1 MEDLK
6 STLLLHGPRT
16 SQITKDVLADIHK
29 LRSVDSLLPS
39 LPLAASVKMSLSI
52 LLVFKGVACTQLACH
67 SFLLHASMSQLQNC
81 LVQREAV
88 KLSRKN
94 DTIRPFEAGGE
105 VELEHLA
112 RRADTGVHLCLHIGA
127 ILRFG
132 GTVSQGHMET
142 SSAIIW
148 ESG

>member
-29 LRSVDSLLPS
+29 LRSVESLMPS
-39 LPLAASVKMSLSI
+39 LCLAASVKVSLSI
-52 LLVFKGVACTQLACH
+52 LLVFKGVACTHFACY
-67 SFLLHASMSQLQNC
+67 SFLLHVSMSQLKNHKIEARDAPRLGFMQIC

-94 DTIRPFEAGGE
+94 DNIRPFEAGGE

-112 RRADTGVHLCLHIGA
+112 RRADTGGYLCLRHWYFETWLHI
-127 ILRFG
+127 L
-132 GTVSQGHMET
+132 
-142 SSAIIW
+142 
-148 ESG
+148 